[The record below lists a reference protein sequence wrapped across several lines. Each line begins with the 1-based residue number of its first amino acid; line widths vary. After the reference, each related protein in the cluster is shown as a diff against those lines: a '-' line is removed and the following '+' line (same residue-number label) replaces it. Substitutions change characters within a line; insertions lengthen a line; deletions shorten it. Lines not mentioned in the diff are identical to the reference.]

1 MLKKLLSMILVLS
14 MILTLSI
21 SLVSCGGDD
30 NTDNGNGENNG
41 DNSETPVKVTY
52 TVTVV
57 DQNGDP
63 VKDVM
68 INFYP
73 KGGTSFFY
81 LTNKEGATDAYRTDK
96 EVTVSVG
103 NIPEGYTYDN
113 LGNKQSFDKD
123 GNLVITVNKVQ
134 GVLYTIRLVD
144 QNGNPVVGAGVQ
156 MCIPGGSCVPFD
168 NLTDADGVATK
179 TMIENSFKAQITSLP
194 EGYTDTTNGDYQS
207 FETNPDG
214 GYIVEIEVVKN

>member
-41 DNSETPVKVTY
+41 DKSETPVKVTY

-73 KGGTSFFY
+73 
-81 LTNKEGATDAYRTDK
+81 
-96 EVTVSVG
+96 
-103 NIPEGYTYDN
+103 
-113 LGNKQSFDKD
+113 QSKY
-123 GNLVITVNKVQ
+123 K
-134 GVLYTIRLVD
+134 
-144 QNGNPVVGAGVQ
+144 
-156 MCIPGGSCVPFD
+156 
-168 NLTDADGVATK
+168 
-179 TMIENSFKAQITSLP
+179 
-194 EGYTDTTNGDYQS
+194 
-207 FETNPDG
+207 
-214 GYIVEIEVVKN
+214 